1 MPATKDAS
9 LRKGISAKIKSLGFL
24 MTCAMVCYHCP
35 GFDATYSIG
44 NWDTR
49 LINLIEHFFYQMG
62 YVSMS
67 YFFAVTG
74 YLLFTNYKIND
85 YPVKMK
91 RRVFSLL
98 IPYVIWQCIITGI
111 DVLQKQYIFSL
122 KDFLVRT
129 FALVPWPQ
137 DGALWYVYAVFLL
150 ALTSPVLLLL
160 FRNRYAGWIATMLLI
175 IVLQARGRVTNPY
188 ISAILN
194 HGYVENILFYLPCYL
209 VGCYCGRFMDENTI
223 SETTAC
229 ILSALFISYILE
241 GIFPGF
247 SADIGLKLLP
257 LLALFVLPV
266 IPSLQNRKVYALSFL
281 VYAMHQPLIADAWEI
296 LQEPFMQ
303 IPMPVSM
310 RGILIRA
317 IILVLDIGL
326 AAIMYSVLKRFLPK
340 FLAFLTGGRF

>member
-1 MPATKDAS
+1 MQVPATKDAS

-67 YFFAVTG
+67 YFFA
-74 YLLFTNYKIND
+74 
-85 YPVKMK
+85 
-91 RRVFSLL
+91 LL